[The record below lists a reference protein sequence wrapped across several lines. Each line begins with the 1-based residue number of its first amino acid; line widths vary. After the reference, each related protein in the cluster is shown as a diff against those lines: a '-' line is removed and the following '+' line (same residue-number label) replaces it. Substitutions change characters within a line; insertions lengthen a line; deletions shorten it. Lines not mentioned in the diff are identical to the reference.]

1 MVFVFPYFA
10 TLHTGYV
17 AQSMTSAFNSTRPIL
32 YSFRRCPY
40 AMRARLAIIRAGIA
54 VELREV
60 QLRNKPQAMLTASPK
75 GTVPVLVLPNGAVI
89 DESLDIMQWALAIN
103 DPQDWLSSQTEV
115 HALISHNDGEFKYY
129 LDRYKYA
136 DRYPEHSAEHYRN
149 QGELFLTKL
158 EALLQKT
165 AFLLGQHF
173 GLADAAIAPFIRQF
187 AAVNSDWFSTAPYPA
202 LRTWLQDFLDS
213 ALFNDVMQQYQ
224 PWEPGMP
231 AVTFG

>member
-1 MVFVFPYFA
+1 MI
-10 TLHTGYV
+10 
-17 AQSMTSAFNSTRPIL
+17 SAFNYNRPIL

-40 AMRARLAIIRAGIA
+40 AMRARLAIVSAGIA

-60 QLRNKPQAMLTASPK
+60 QLRKKPQAMLNASPK
-75 GTVPVLVLPNGAVI
+75 GTVPVLVLPNGQVI
-89 DESLDIMQWALAIN
+89 DESLDIMQWALTIN
-103 DPQDWLSSQTEV
+103 DPQNWLETQTQ
-115 HALISHNDGEFKYY
+115 ALNLISHNDGKFKYS

-136 DRYPEHSAEHYRN
+136 DRYPEYSAAHYRN

-165 AFLLGQHF
+165 AFLLGEHF

-187 AAVNSDWFSTAPYPA
+187 AAVDSNWFATAPYPA

-213 ALFNDVMQQYQ
+213 ALFNGVMQQYQ

-231 AVTFG
+231 VVTFA